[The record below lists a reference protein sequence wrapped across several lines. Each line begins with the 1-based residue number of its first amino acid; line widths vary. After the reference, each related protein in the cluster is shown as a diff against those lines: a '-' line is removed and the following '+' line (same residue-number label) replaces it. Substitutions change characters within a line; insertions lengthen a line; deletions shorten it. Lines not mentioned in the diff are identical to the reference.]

1 MNETLPAKLEFSEKQ
16 VQLIKG
22 TLAKGCSDLEFELFM
37 TLAKAYTLD
46 PFKGQIWVVKYGT
59 APARVFTGRDG
70 FLEIAH
76 RSGQFDG
83 MESGW
88 KTLSEEIDL
97 DGASQGI
104 KERVVGWAKV
114 YRKDM
119 KIPFSVEVDLD
130 EYKKD
135 TEIWKK
141 MPRTMIQKVA
151 ESQALRKAFSAFG
164 LYAPEEFGEVEKPPM
179 RNVTPEEPGIKG
191 PTGVMTSASSVP
203 NHIIDADAKQA
214 EGKKPKKKIPT
225 EEELFGK
232 KA

>member
-1 MNETLPAKLEFSEKQ
+1 METLPAKLEFSEKQ
-16 VQLIKG
+16 VQLIKS
-22 TLAKGCSDLEFELFM
+22 TLAKNCTDLEFELFM

-97 DGASQGI
+97 GQGAASQGI

-119 KIPFSVEVDLD
+119 
-130 EYKKD
+130 
-135 TEIWKK
+135 
-141 MPRTMIQKVA
+141 
-151 ESQALRKAFSAFG
+151 
-164 LYAPEEFGEVEKPPM
+164 
-179 RNVTPEEPGIKG
+179 
-191 PTGVMTSASSVP
+191 
-203 NHIIDADAKQA
+203 
-214 EGKKPKKKIPT
+214 
-225 EEELFGK
+225 
-232 KA
+232 

>member
-1 MNETLPAKLEFSEKQ
+1 METLPAKLEFSEKQ
-16 VQLIKG
+16 VQLIKS
-22 TLAKGCSDLEFELFM
+22 TLAKNCTDLEFELFM

-83 MESGW
+83 MDSGS
-88 KTLSEEIDL
+88 TLEA
-97 DGASQGI
+97 DGKI
-104 KERVVGWAKV
+104 TGWATV

-119 KIPFSVEVDLD
+119 SHPFEVEVALE
-130 EYKKD
+130 EYAKD

-151 ESQALRKAFSAFG
+151 ESQALRKAFSVSG
-164 LYAPEEFGEVEKPPM
+164 LYAPEEFGEAEQKPPM
-179 RNVTPEEPGIKG
+179 KNVTPEHPQGERDYIPTKEP
-191 PTGVMTSASSVP
+191 
-203 NHIIDADAKQA
+203 IIDADAKQV
-214 EGKKPKKKIPT
+214 EGKKPKKRIPT
-225 EEELFGK
+225 EEEIFGK
-232 KA
+232 KAV